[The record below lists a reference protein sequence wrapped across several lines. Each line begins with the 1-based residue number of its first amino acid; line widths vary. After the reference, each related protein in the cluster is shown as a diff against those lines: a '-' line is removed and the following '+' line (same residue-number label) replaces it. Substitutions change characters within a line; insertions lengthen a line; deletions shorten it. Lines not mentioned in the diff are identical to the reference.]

1 MDDLVQD
8 VESEVQ
14 ADIQSAPSDQEV
26 VTPEQERPKP
36 RVSEE
41 VQKQN
46 WIAARSKLEE
56 QNYQIQLL
64 RQELEIVR
72 QRQSLEKQQPEIDE
86 EEQFTES
93 ERKLYREIKSLKGEI
108 TRNRERTS
116 DSDIDRLRSKF
127 KDFDEVMDP
136 ENIGYLKQNNPSL
149 AKAVA
154 RLQDEPYEQ
163 GLAAYEAIKNTSWY
177 RDKHSNLEEKLK
189 IEQNTKKPTSVQA
202 VKKQGGALGDANRFA
217 AGLTPELKKQ
227 LQQEMAQARKG

>member
-1 MDDLVQD
+1 MDDLVED
-8 VESEVQ
+8 VASEVQ
-14 ADIQSAPSDQEV
+14 ADTQFAPSDQEV

-36 RVSEE
+36 VDDLQE
-41 VQKQN
+41 KN
-46 WIAARSKLEE
+46 WRAARSKLEE

-64 RQELEIVR
+64 RQELEAVR
-72 QRQSLEKQQPEIDE
+72 HRQSLEKQPEVDE

-93 ERKLYREIKSLKGEI
+93 ERKLYREIKTLKGEI
-108 TRNRERTS
+108 TRTQQRTS
-116 DSDIDRLRSKF
+116 ESDIDRLRSRF
-127 KDFDEVMDP
+127 KDFDDVMDP

-177 RDKHSNLEEKLK
+177 REKNSNLEEKLK
-189 IEQNTKKPTSVQA
+189 IEQNVKKPVSVQA
-202 VKKQGGALGDANRFA
+202 VRKQGGALGDANRFA

>member
-1 MDDLVQD
+1 MDDLVED
-8 VESEVQ
+8 VASEVQ
-14 ADIQSAPSDQEV
+14 ADTQFAPSDQEV

-36 RVSEE
+36 VDDLQE
-41 VQKQN
+41 KN
-46 WIAARSKLEE
+46 WRAARSKLEE

-64 RQELEIVR
+64 RQELEAVR
-72 QRQSLEKQQPEIDE
+72 HRQSLEKQTEIDE

-93 ERKLYREIKSLKGEI
+93 ERKLYREIKTLKGEI
-108 TRNRERTS
+108 TRTQQRTS
-116 DSDIDRLRSKF
+116 ESDIDRLRSRF
-127 KDFDEVMDP
+127 KDFDDVMDP

-177 RDKHSNLEEKLK
+177 REKNSNLEEKLK
-189 IEQNTKKPTSVQA
+189 IEQNVKKPVSVQA
-202 VKKQGGALGDANRFA
+202 VRKQGGALGDANRFA